1 MDKRINVAVYDDL
14 PLGSQRMHATTYE
27 LEVTEPQSRETI
39 IHIAIADDYP
49 VLLAGMRQS
58 LAPCDDIV
66 VVAESTRI
74 SHLLAQVALKKP
86 DVILLGCEL
95 HLDSLSQQ
103 LHHIAERHLDAKVIV
118 FTGNPSLNFHEEA
131 LRNGAKGVLLK
142 QCAPELISRTIR
154 KVAQGD
160 LCFDRALTHRM
171 LSTFVQRKPAE
182 LPPEKARISTLTGRE
197 NQIISRI
204 CQGMRNKEIASKLYI
219 SDATV
224 AHHLTSIYRKLGLAD
239 RTELLLYAHH
249 NGISTLKA
257 S

>member
-1 MDKRINVAVYDDL
+1 M
-14 PLGSQRMHATTYE
+14 PSTTYDSGIF
-27 LEVTEPQSRETI
+27 EVHSKESDCI
-39 IHIAIADDYP
+39 NIVIADDFP
-49 VLLAGMRQS
+49 VLIGGIRQC

-66 VVAESTRI
+66 VVAECTRL
-74 SHLLAQVALKKP
+74 SDLLAQVSLKKP
-86 DVILLGCEL
+86 EIILLGCETDIDNL
-95 HLDSLSQQ
+95 AQQ
-103 LHHIAERHLDAKVIV
+103 LHSIVERHWDVKVIV
-118 FTGNPSLNFHEEA
+118 FTGNASMSFHEIA

-142 QCAPELISRTIR
+142 RCAPELIAKTVR
-154 KVAQGD
+154 KVSRGD
-160 LCFDRALTHRM
+160 LCFDRALTDRM
-171 LSTFVQRKPAE
+171 LSSFVQRKPIE
-182 LPPEKARISTLTGRE
+182 PPPEKAKISSLTGRE

-204 CQGMRNKEIASKLYI
+204 CQGMRNKEIASELYI